1 MRVSAELPPLDFLP
15 TLAERRRQDF
25 RYQFRIWMGIAV
37 CGALIST
44 VPIAWDLHQRQ
55 EARAQAA
62 AWREARQNL
71 RAESAAFEV
80 TRRRLAEMIAHRHAA
95 VTLVERRQP
104 AAYRLLDVMRACAD
118 GVRLTLVKTVDEH
131 LRIEGYATT
140 QSRVRETQKRLR
152 ALPWVRKV
160 AEVESSVVPESIRRQ
175 WTGGDTSVA
184 VPNIRRFTLRI
195 ELRQPQ
201 ASPVLTG
208 IADTERV
215 ITEVPDVR

>member
-1 MRVSAELPPLDFLP
+1 MS
-15 TLAERRRQDF
+15 
-25 RYQFRIWMGIAV
+25 I
-37 CGALIST
+37 

-55 EARAQAA
+55 QARAQGA
-62 AWREARQNL
+62 AWREASQNL
-71 RAESAAFEV
+71 RAESVAFDV
-80 TRRRLAEMIAHRHAA
+80 TRRRLAEMSAHRRAA

-104 AAYRLLDVMRACAD
+104 AAYRILDVMRACAD
-118 GVRLTLVKTVDEH
+118 GVRLTLVRTVDEH

-195 ELRQPQ
+195 EIRQPQ
-201 ASPVLTG
+201 TSRVLTG